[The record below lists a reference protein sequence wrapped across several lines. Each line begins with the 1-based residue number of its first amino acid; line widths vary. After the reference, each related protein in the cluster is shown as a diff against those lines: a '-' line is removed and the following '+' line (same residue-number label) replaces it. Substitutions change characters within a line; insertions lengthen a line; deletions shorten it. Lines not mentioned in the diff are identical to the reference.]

1 MIPPKYFISCDWGT
15 SNFRLRLVE
24 TESLNVLDEHATDQ
38 GVKRVFEKFL
48 EQDILNQKQF
58 FTDYLVRQTQ
68 NLPLNHQKHLVVLS
82 GMGSSSI
89 GLHELPYAEMPIA
102 MDGKSLLWENL
113 YLDFVDLNLL
123 LISGVKTKTGM
134 MRGEEIQAIGLEDE
148 LRQFDSGILI
158 LPGTHCKHMYYQS
171 GIISG
176 LRNYMTGELFEVLSS
191 KSILSNSIEKSGWNS
206 TSETAFLK
214 GIEIGLNGE
223 WSANL
228 LTIRATQLFGESKNE
243 DNFYYLSGLLIG
255 DELSYL
261 KGHQGKVFLAAS
273 GEIFRLYKIAL
284 ERLISV
290 ENLVFFDVNTLE
302 RALLLGQKKIIV
314 LNEK

>member
-1 MIPPKYFISCDWGT
+1 MVCKNPTTLTLLEAGEQAQKLYGEQALKCHSD
-15 SNFRLRLVE
+15 
-24 TESLNVLDEHATDQ
+24 
-38 GVKRVFEKFL
+38 FL
-48 EQDILNQKQF
+48 
-58 FTDYLVRQTQ
+58 
-68 NLPLNHQKHLVVLS
+68 
-82 GMGSSSI
+82 
-89 GLHELPYAEMPIA
+89 
-102 MDGKSLLWENL
+102 
-113 YLDFVDLNLL
+113 
-123 LISGVKTKTGM
+123 
-134 MRGEEIQAIGLEDE
+134 
-148 LRQFDSGILI
+148 
-158 LPGTHCKHMYYQS
+158 
-171 GIISG
+171 
-176 LRNYMTGELFEVLSS
+176 
-191 KSILSNSIEKSGWNS
+191 
-206 TSETAFLK
+206 LK

>member
-1 MIPPKYFISCDWGT
+1 MTPPKYFISCDWGT

-24 TESLNVLDEHATDQ
+24 TESLNVLYEHATDQ
-38 GVKRVFEKFL
+38 GVKKVFEKFL
-48 EQDILNQKQF
+48 EQDNLNQKQF

-68 NLPLNHQKHLVVLS
+68 QLPLNYQKHLVVLS

-89 GLHELPYAEMPIA
+89 GLRELPYAEMPIT
-102 MDGKSLLWENL
+102 MDGNSLLWENL
-113 YLDFVDLNLL
+113 YIDLFDLNLL
-123 LISGVKTKTGM
+123 LISGVKTETGM

-148 LRQFDSGILI
+148 LKQFDSGILI
-158 LPGTHCKHMYYQS
+158 LPGTHSKHMNYQS
-171 GIISG
+171 GIIAG

-191 KSILSNSIEKSGWNS
+191 KSILSNSVEKLGWNA
-206 TSETAFLK
+206 TSESAFLK
-214 GIEIGLNGE
+214 GMEKGINGE
-223 WSANL
+223 CSANL
-228 LTIRATQLFGESKNE
+228 LTIRATQLFGESKKE

-261 KGHQGKVFLAAS
+261 KEHQGKVFLAAS

-290 ENLVFFDVNTLE
+290 ENLVFFDSNTLE
-302 RALLLGQKKIIV
+302 VALLVGQKKIIV

>member
-191 KSILSNSIEKSGWNS
+191 KSILSN
-206 TSETAFLK
+206 
-214 GIEIGLNGE
+214 
-223 WSANL
+223 
-228 LTIRATQLFGESKNE
+228 
-243 DNFYYLSGLLIG
+243 
-255 DELSYL
+255 
-261 KGHQGKVFLAAS
+261 
-273 GEIFRLYKIAL
+273 
-284 ERLISV
+284 
-290 ENLVFFDVNTLE
+290 
-302 RALLLGQKKIIV
+302 
-314 LNEK
+314 